1 MKVEIWSD
9 FACPFCY
16 IGKRR
21 FEEAAAQFDGNIE
34 IEFRSYEL
42 DPHAPVKSGE
52 SVHSALAKKY
62 GMTVESAKAMND
74 RMTEQAKE
82 AGLVYNMDT
91 IVLANTHDAHRLS
104 HFAKE
109 KGRMNEFTERV
120 LRAYFTESEHIA
132 DADLLAGWAE
142 EAGLDRAEAKEVLQS
157 GKYSD
162 RVRADQEEARDIGI
176 EGVPFF
182 IFNDKYAVSG
192 AQSVEAFKQVLD
204 QVAADEEVTAGKTE
218 WCQDDDCTDGESSQ
232 D

>member
-21 FEEAAAQFDGNIE
+21 FEEAAAQFDGKVE
-34 IEFRSYEL
+34 VEFHSYEL
-42 DPHAPVKSGE
+42 DPNAPAKSDE
-52 SVHSALAKKY
+52 NIHSMLARKY
-62 GMTVESAKAMND
+62 GMTLENAKAAND
-74 RMTEQAKE
+74 RMAAQAKE
-82 AGLVYNMDT
+82 AGLDYHMDT

-109 KGRMNEFTERV
+109 HGKMNEFTERV
-120 LRAYFTESEHIA
+120 LKAYFTESKHIA
-132 DADLLAGWAE
+132 DPGLLAGWAE
-142 EAGLDRAEAKEVLQS
+142 EVGLNKQEAADVLQS

-182 IFNDKYAVSG
+182 VFNDKYAVSG
-192 AQSVEAFKQVLD
+192 AQSVEAFMQVLD

-218 WCQDDDCTDGESSQ
+218 WCQDDDCTDIDSE

>member
-21 FEEAAAQFDGNIE
+21 FEEAASQFDGKVE
-34 IEFRSYEL
+34 VEFRSYEL
-42 DPHAPVKSGE
+42 DPNAPAKSDE
-52 SVHSALAKKY
+52 NIHSMLAKKY
-62 GMTVESAKAMND
+62 GMTVENAKATND
-74 RMTEQAKE
+74 RMTDQAKE
-82 AGLVYNMDT
+82 AGLDYHMDT

-109 KGRMNEFTERV
+109 HGKMNEFTERV
-120 LRAYFTESEHIA
+120 LKAYFTESKHIA
-132 DADLLAGWAE
+132 DAGLLAGWAE
-142 EAGLDRAEAKEVLQS
+142 EVGLNKQEAADVLQS

-162 RVRADQEEARDIGI
+162 RVRADQEEARDIGV

-182 IFNDKYAVSG
+182 VFNDKYAVSG
-192 AQSVEAFKQVLD
+192 AQSVEAFMQVLD

-218 WCQDDDCTDGESSQ
+218 WCQDDDCTDIDSE